1 MAVPTA
7 TACTSMSPGPC
18 MRKTSILNR
27 PLVAAGGLLCMAAS
41 GWLGAQTPSPAT
53 AKVTDPHFELAPGYL
68 KQADLPNS
76 LLLLGAPPPK
86 GSAAFARDEE
96 ARKAALA
103 LSGTARWRMA
113 RRDADLRFPA
123 PAENFSCAMG
133 VRIDEQHTPRT
144 YRLMQ
149 RVLTDA
155 GLSTYGVKNQY
166 NRTRPFALHDE
177 GTCTPQDEEI
187 LRNDGSY
194 PSGHTAAGWAWALVL
209 VEINP
214 QRANELLARGLE
226 FGQSRVICNAHWQ
239 SDVDAGRVMG
249 AATVS
254 RLQSNASFLA
264 DLHAAKREFEHIQMA
279 EKSTPMNCTA
289 EAVGFK

>member
-1 MAVPTA
+1 MYKISVF
-7 TACTSMSPGPC
+7 
-18 MRKTSILNR
+18 NR
-27 PLVAAGGLLCMAAS
+27 TLVAAGGLLCMSAS
-41 GWLGAQTPSPAT
+41 GWLGAQALTPAPG
-53 AKVTDPHFELAPGYL
+53 KVTDPHFELAPGYL

-76 LLLLGAPPPK
+76 LQLLGPPPSK
-86 GSAAFARDEE
+86 DSAAFAHDEE

-103 LSGTARWRMA
+103 LSGTARWEMA

-133 VRIDEQHTPRT
+133 VRIDEQYTPQT
-144 YRLMQ
+144 YQVMQ

-155 GLSTYGVKNQY
+155 GLSTYGVKNKY

-209 VEINP
+209 AEINP
-214 QRANELLARGLE
+214 QRANELLARGLA

-254 RLQSNASFLA
+254 RLQSDAGFQA
-264 DLHAAKREFEHIQMA
+264 DLDAAELELKNVKA
-279 EKSTPMNCTA
+279 AGGSGPMDCSA
-289 EAVGFK
+289 EAAAFS